1 MTNTIILIGNLE
13 DISKLDEFIK
23 NPNLKKIC
31 LDYQAHKK
39 LTQNGIKCTFVEDY
53 FEENDQILV
62 DELTIQITTNWYK
75 NKDVSK
81 FLECHEIN
89 IGELL
94 EPELLLYIFSQI
106 KNVIGILNIIQKE
119 NPDKIIT
126 SSLGNFVPTINNKFK
141 HIDYKS
147 EKNSSLY
154 FDNIEIPIKIGAKVR
169 ILNISRGNY
178 QRIKNILDFI
188 VSLFLPKEFEFGN
201 SNGKKNILLL
211 EFNPVSYR
219 NMLEELSK
227 TKHNVVLAN
236 QRRPVIADL
245 NSLKVIKNMNCKL
258 FNLEKT
264 HNKMKERIK
273 IEQETTSQN
282 IRFLWSKNIF
292 DEIFSVN
299 GYSFWICIKENFS
312 SLIEKRYYEMIH
324 KIILT
329 ESFFSSV
336 QLDLIL
342 DWSHTAIEEKI
353 FAHFA
358 KKKNIPIVTLQHGIY
373 PTNEKFV
380 RYLPLYQIIPY
391 ENKVAVWGDSTM
403 KYILGHG
410 GIEKNIINLG
420 SPKHDKFFSIN
431 NQNKKNCVLIILSD
445 LYGSNFEGT
454 NSKTKQRLDE
464 YLKMTYD
471 TIKKIS
477 NKKIIV
483 KIRPGQSVYDGHQ
496 RINELDPNIP
506 TYRMQDIFDVIN
518 MCDTVIVFNFST
530 VILDAMIMKRPTL
543 TILPENQGFEDDI
556 IMKSG
561 ATLVVSN
568 LDELETKLVDI
579 LTNNK
584 LRAKLVDDGQKIV
597 NEYFTNQGKA
607 SKALA
612 KFIDSVLD

>member
-13 DISKLDEFIK
+13 DITKLDELIK
-23 NPNLKKIC
+23 NLNSKKIC
-31 LDYQAHKK
+31 FDYQSHKI
-39 LTQNGIKCTFVEDY
+39 LTQNGINCTFVEDY
-53 FEENDQILV
+53 FEENDQILL
-62 DELTIQITTNWYK
+62 DEITIQITTNWYK
-75 NKDVSK
+75 NKDVSR
-81 FLECHEIN
+81 FLECHGIN

-94 EPELLLYIFSQI
+94 EPELLLYFFSQI
-106 KNVIGILNIIQKE
+106 KNVIGVLKIIQKE

-126 SSLGNFVPTINNKFK
+126 SSLGNFVSTINNKFE
-141 HIDYKS
+141 HINYNS
-147 EKNSSLY
+147 QKNSSLY
-154 FDNIEIPIKIGAKVR
+154 FDNIEIPIKIGSKVR
-169 ILNISRGNY
+169 ILNISRENY
-178 QRIKNILDFI
+178 QKIKNILDFI
-188 VSLFLPKEFEFGN
+188 VSLFLSKEFDF
-201 SNGKKNILLL
+201 SDSTGKKNILLV
-211 EFNPVSYR
+211 EFNPVSYK

-227 TKHNVVLAN
+227 TKHNVILVN
-236 QRRPVIADL
+236 QRRPVITDL
-245 NSLKVIKNMNCKL
+245 NSLKVIKNMKCKF

-264 HNKMKERIK
+264 HNKMKEKIK
-273 IEQETTSQN
+273 IEQEATSQN
-282 IRFLWSKNIF
+282 IRLLWSNDIF
-292 DEIFSVN
+292 DEIFSIN
-299 GYSFWICIKENFS
+299 GYSFWNCIKENFS

-329 ESFFSSV
+329 KSFFSSV

-380 RYLPLYQIIPY
+380 RYLPLYQIIPH
-391 ENKVAVWGDSTM
+391 ENKIAVWGDSMM
-403 KYILGHG
+403 KYILKHG
-410 GIEKNIINLG
+410 GIDKSTINIG

-506 TYRMQDIFDVIN
+506 TYRTQDIFDVIN
-518 MCDTVIVFNFST
+518 MCDTVILFNFST
-530 VILDAMIMKRPTL
+530 VILDAMIMKRPTM
-543 TILPENQGFEDDI
+543 TILPENQGFEEDV

-561 ATLVVSN
+561 ATLMVNN
-568 LDELETKLVDI
+568 LDELETKLTDI
-579 LTNNK
+579 LINNE
-584 LRAKLVDDGQKIV
+584 LREKLVEDGQKIV
-597 NEYFTNQGKA
+597 NWYFINQGNA
-607 SKALA
+607 SKELA
-612 KFIDSVLD
+612 KFIDSLLD